1 MSPAGPGGV
10 GGGRSGGSRGGGNSS
25 QAQGRPVG
33 VPPAVERPDQ
43 PIRAQQTAGSLLA
56 VAVLRPLWLR
66 RRELA
71 LLGLVAGFAAA
82 GWWASRDWS
91 PGAAWSSAAWVRS
104 RPWALAAG
112 LIPVAVIAGVPWLRA
127 RVVRWLRRG
136 RLVRDWD
143 SGARHAGLVTISD
156 RVPRIVGPITW
167 RSYGESFTVRVPK
180 SSTAADIEE
189 AAEAVAV
196 VMDVRN
202 VTAVRDPN
210 RARYATVHVSRKD
223 PFAQGMPDPW
233 PWVDAPRGDFS
244 GPIPIGIRETGE
256 PATIKM
262 LGKNILIGGEPESG
276 KSVSASEILGAAA
289 LDPRVRIWG
298 WDAKLVELSLWAPVL
313 ERCAYNNMDDAI
325 DQLHYVI
332 KLMDQ
337 RYEQMAAAGRRTATE
352 DDGDIHLAAFDE
364 LMFFTANEDS
374 NARKE
379 FVASLRDLVA
389 RGRAARFVTLCAT
402 QKPATDVVPS
412 SIRDLV
418 GYKWAL
424 RCNTKDASDTILG
437 AGMAGEGYDA
447 SVVPIATRG
456 VGLLKAESG
465 LPEMIRSHYLS
476 DTEIE
481 GIADRGAKLRA
492 NA

>member
-1 MSPAGPGGV
+1 MSPAGPGGS
-10 GGGRSGGSRGGGNSS
+10 GGGRFGGGGGNSS

-33 VPPAVERPDQ
+33 LPPAVERPDQ

-56 VAVLRPLWLR
+56 VLLLRPLWLR
-66 RRELA
+66 RRELS
-71 LLGLVAGFAAA
+71 LLGLVAGFAVA
-82 GWWASRDWS
+82 GWWFSRDWS
-91 PGAAWSSAAWVRS
+91 PGVAWCSLAWAGA

-112 LIPVAVIAGVPWLRA
+112 LIPVVVLLSVPWLR
-127 RVVRWLRRG
+127 RWVWRWLRRG
-136 RLVRDWD
+136 RLVRQWD
-143 SGARHAGLVTISD
+143 SGTRHAGLTTISD

-167 RSYGESFTVRVPK
+167 RAYGESFTVRVPK

-196 VMDVRN
+196 VMDVRH

-223 PFAQGMPDPW
+223 PFAEEMPAPW
-233 PWVDAPRGDFS
+233 PWRDAPRADFS
-244 GPIPIGIRETGE
+244 GPIPVGIRETAE

-262 LGKNILIGGEPESG
+262 LGKNILVGGEPESG
-276 KSVSASEILGAAA
+276 KSVAASEILAAGA
-289 LDPRVRIWG
+289 LDPRVKIWG
-298 WDAKLVELSLWAPVL
+298 WDAKLVELSLWNPVL

-325 DQLHYVI
+325 DQLHYLL

-337 RYEQMAAAGRRTATE
+337 RYEQMAAGGRRTATE
-352 DDGDIHLAAFDE
+352 EDGYIHLAAFDE
-364 LMFFTANEDS
+364 LMFFTANEDG

-379 FVASLRDLVA
+379 FVSSLRDLVA
-389 RGRAARFVTLCAT
+389 RGRAARFVTMCAT

-437 AGMAGEGYDA
+437 SGMSGEGYDA
-447 SVVPIATRG
+447 SVIPITTRG

-481 GIADRGAKLRA
+481 NIADRGAKLRA